1 MLLTRGNFWCD
12 LCYGWNR
19 VKVSENLGATVV
31 TLVAPV
37 VASLLTIKEANRKE
51 KVTETEKIFTVT
63 PQRFG
68 DTVENSKLKPRT
80 CNLRMFVLKYNSL
93 PSK

>member
-1 MLLTRGNFWCD
+1 M
-12 LCYGWNR
+12 
-19 VKVSENLGATVV
+19 V

-68 DTVENSKLKPRT
+68 DNSREL
-80 CNLRMFVLKYNSL
+80 
-93 PSK
+93 